1 MRNYAPG
8 PSCVALSLPS
18 PVANQATAPPFG
30 AWGDK
35 DKPEQPKVSQADLL
49 AYCPKVTLREGTAI
63 INSYAKGGD
72 GDPAKLVYQASMSDA
87 TRSCT
92 RSGGTLTMTVAV
104 AGKVVP
110 GPAAPPGEVTLPIRV
125 VATQG
130 EAVLYTKLTQHTV
143 ALGDASA
150 AVPVRLQRPQRLHSR
165 AQRTGRG
172 PLRRLRSGPPGKG
185 DGKEAVNFRRQRS
198 TVAIIAAP

>member
-1 MRNYAPG
+1 MWFRV
-8 PSCVALSLPS
+8 S
-18 PVANQATAPPFG
+18 G
-30 AWGDK
+30 AQLCARSILCGFILAAAGCQSGDSASVLGLGGTK
-35 DKPEQPKVSQADLL
+35 DKPAQPKVLQSDLL

-72 GDPAKLVYQASMSDA
+72 GDPAKLIYQASMSDA

-92 RSGGTLTMTVAV
+92 RSGGTLTMNVAV

-110 GPAAPPGEVTLPIRV
+110 GPAAPPGEVTLPIRI

-130 EAVLYTKLTQHTV
+130 DNVLYTKLTQHTV

-150 AVPVRLQRPQRLHSR
+150 AVQFVFNDPQVAIPEPTEADVLLF
-165 AQRTGRG
+165 AGFDQ
-172 PLRRLRSGPPGKG
+172 GPPGKG
-185 DGKEAVNFRRQRS
+185 DGKKK
-198 TVAIIAAP
+198 

>member
-1 MRNYAPG
+1 MWFRVSGAQLCARSILCG
-8 PSCVALSLPS
+8 FILAVAGCQSGDSAAVLGL
-18 PVANQATAPPFG
+18 G
-30 AWGDK
+30 GDK
-35 DKPEQPKVSQADLL
+35 DKPEQPKVSQAELL

-72 GDPAKLVYQASMSDA
+72 GDPAKLIYQASMSDA

-110 GPAAPPGEVTLPIRV
+110 GSAAPPGEVTLPIRV
-125 VATQG
+125 AAVQG
-130 EAVLYTKLTQHTV
+130 EAVLYSKITQHTV

-150 AVPVRLQRPQRLHSR
+150 AVQFVFNDPNVSIPEPQEQDVLLFVGFD
-165 AQRTGRG
+165 Q
-172 PLRRLRSGPPGKG
+172 GPPAKG
-185 DGKEAVNFRRQRS
+185 EKATN
-198 TVAIIAAP
+198 